1 MALARIRVG
10 LWQQIVACIRIVW
23 EIIVQRR
30 MIKRRGI
37 AEWACDPSIRG
48 KTVIVTGPTSGIGLE
63 IAKQLVLA
71 GAHVVLACRRP
82 DAASKLIAA
91 WQREAGDVSAEVRQ
105 VDLESLASRLTAD
118 GLEEHIAMHAWGD
131 LDVGDLSFK
140 GRTRRFN
147 ATAAYNQSKLAQ
159 LMLTNVLQRRLP
171 ASAHIDVVAV
181 HPGEVLTNV
190 EACCESS
197 IPFLEW
203 EVLSNVLRLIAPTHT
218 PSAARNSVCTPPFSP
233 LYSNGSPAATL
244 VFPEWQRYS
253 IARSPPAR
261 DPMQARTLPR
271 FIQELQRAVMH
282 ALLQVYFESSQNTTS
297 PPTPPCDPMQARTLP
312 KIIQELQRAIMHAL
326 LLEPWQGALA
336 PLYCATHAAVGEQA
350 RAVRDQGLLSGP
362 YFDLDGRRG
371 EVAAHGRNERA
382 AEELWRVAMDTV
394 GLPAD
399 YVPSTLAAVAGT
411 PAAAHGRGGG
421 GGERRRGGGGRA
433 VGGGGGDLPGA
444 RGGGGGRLGP
454 GGGGGERGGGGGEA
468 GAGGEGGEGGE
479 GGDAGEGV
487 GGTAGTSEFQRAL
500 VTRKEEQY
508 GSLSCDAETSAP
520 SLEDS

>member
-91 WQREAGDVSAEVRQ
+91 WQGEAGGAGVSAEVRQ
-105 VDLESLASRLTAD
+105 VDLESLASVRAFARAWEAEARPLHVLVNNAGIFSMGAPQRLTAD
-118 GLEEHIAMHAWGD
+118 GVEEHIAVNCLCPLLLSLLLLPSLLRAHGARIVNVSSAMHAWGD

-190 EACCESS
+190 
-197 IPFLEW
+197 
-203 EVLSNVLRLIAPTHT
+203 
-218 PSAARNSVCTPPFSP
+218 
-233 LYSNGSPAATL
+233 
-244 VFPEWQRYS
+244 
-253 IARSPPAR
+253 
-261 DPMQARTLPR
+261 
-271 FIQELQRAVMH
+271 
-282 ALLQVYFESSQNTTS
+282 
-297 PPTPPCDPMQARTLP
+297 ARTLP

-336 PLYCATHAAVGEQA
+336 PLYCATHSAVGEHA

-362 YFDLDGRRG
+362 YFDLDGRRS

-399 YVPSTLAAVAGT
+399 CVQSTIAAFTG
-411 PAAAHGRGGG
+411 
-421 GGERRRGGGGRA
+421 
-433 VGGGGGDLPGA
+433 
-444 RGGGGGRLGP
+444 
-454 GGGGGERGGGGGEA
+454 
-468 GAGGEGGEGGE
+468 
-479 GGDAGEGV
+479 
-487 GGTAGTSEFQRAL
+487 
-500 VTRKEEQY
+500 
-508 GSLSCDAETSAP
+508 
-520 SLEDS
+520 

>member
-91 WQREAGDVSAEVRQ
+91 WQGEAGGAGVSAEVRQ
-105 VDLESLASRLTAD
+105 VDLESLASVRAFARAWEAEARPLHVLVNNAGIFSMGAPQRLTAD
-118 GLEEHIAMHAWGD
+118 GLEEHIAVNCMCPLLLSLLLLPSLLRAHGARIVNVSSTMHAWGD

-190 EACCESS
+190 VS
-197 IPFLEW
+197 F
-203 EVLSNVLRLIAPTHT
+203 T
-218 PSAARNSVCTPPFSP
+218 
-233 LYSNGSPAATL
+233 
-244 VFPEWQRYS
+244 
-253 IARSPPAR
+253 
-261 DPMQARTLPR
+261 
-271 FIQELQRAVMH
+271 
-282 ALLQVYFESSQNTTS
+282 
-297 PPTPPCDPMQARTLP
+297 
-312 KIIQELQRAIMHAL
+312 
-326 LLEPWQGALA
+326 
-336 PLYCATHAAVGEQA
+336 
-350 RAVRDQGLLSGP
+350 
-362 YFDLDGRRG
+362 
-371 EVAAHGRNERA
+371 
-382 AEELWRVAMDTV
+382 
-394 GLPAD
+394 
-399 YVPSTLAAVAGT
+399 
-411 PAAAHGRGGG
+411 
-421 GGERRRGGGGRA
+421 
-433 VGGGGGDLPGA
+433 
-444 RGGGGGRLGP
+444 
-454 GGGGGERGGGGGEA
+454 
-468 GAGGEGGEGGE
+468 
-479 GGDAGEGV
+479 
-487 GGTAGTSEFQRAL
+487 
-500 VTRKEEQY
+500 
-508 GSLSCDAETSAP
+508 AP
-520 SLEDS
+520 SLTRFSYLSSALA

>member
-91 WQREAGDVSAEVRQ
+91 WQGEAGGAGVSAEVRQ
-105 VDLESLASRLTAD
+105 RLTAD
-118 GLEEHIAMHAWGD
+118 GVEEHIAVNCLCPLLLSLLLLPSLLRAHGARIVNVSSAMHAWGD

-190 EACCESS
+190 
-197 IPFLEW
+197 
-203 EVLSNVLRLIAPTHT
+203 
-218 PSAARNSVCTPPFSP
+218 
-233 LYSNGSPAATL
+233 
-244 VFPEWQRYS
+244 
-253 IARSPPAR
+253 
-261 DPMQARTLPR
+261 
-271 FIQELQRAVMH
+271 
-282 ALLQVYFESSQNTTS
+282 
-297 PPTPPCDPMQARTLP
+297 ARTLP

-336 PLYCATHAAVGEQA
+336 PLYCATHSAVGEHA

-362 YFDLDGRRG
+362 YFDLDGRRS

-399 YVPSTLAAVAGT
+399 CVQSTIAAFTG
-411 PAAAHGRGGG
+411 
-421 GGERRRGGGGRA
+421 
-433 VGGGGGDLPGA
+433 
-444 RGGGGGRLGP
+444 
-454 GGGGGERGGGGGEA
+454 
-468 GAGGEGGEGGE
+468 
-479 GGDAGEGV
+479 
-487 GGTAGTSEFQRAL
+487 
-500 VTRKEEQY
+500 
-508 GSLSCDAETSAP
+508 
-520 SLEDS
+520 